1 MVLHAKGLALC
12 GSDIKVCL
20 TKDKFLY
27 FIVAINI
34 VNGNLGVLF
43 CMLLYL
49 VCKAFAQFSCIE
61 VASLVFN

>member
-49 VCKAFAQFSCIE
+49 VCKAFAQFSCL